1 MAKVWIALMSKMIY
15 NLIDLASWVGLNS
28 PFFVKDWE
36 SCFLPRMNSYEQLE
50 ALSPPCFVY
59 METAKMKY
67 LDSVV
72 LFFKWISF
80 IYSYMYSLCDFVFFF
95 PIATLS
101 IFSGFN
107 SFKGS
112 LSYSCKSCAK
122 DLHQKPFVQHWRCHP
137 CWTWPRCDCSWWG
150 AWAECQYGSLA
161 WLVAWMKNCC
171 WKNWN
176 SWKTSYK
183 RWHLSNG
190 WWGYYILTAV
200 CFSYYKYRDCIGPQ
214 ATEKTPAKE
223 TTLLTEGSIEI
234 VKPVSQFCMESKR
247 C

>member
-80 IYSYMYSLCDFVFFF
+80 IYSYMYSLCDFAFFSQLLPYPFF
-95 PIATLS
+95 PDSTVSRVPFLILANLVPKICIRNLS
-101 IFSGFN
+101 
-107 SFKGS
+107 
-112 LSYSCKSCAK
+112 C
-122 DLHQKPFVQHWRCHP
+122 
-137 CWTWPRCDCSWWG
+137 
-150 AWAECQYGSLA
+150 
-161 WLVAWMKNCC
+161 
-171 WKNWN
+171 
-176 SWKTSYK
+176 
-183 RWHLSNG
+183 
-190 WWGYYILTAV
+190 
-200 CFSYYKYRDCIGPQ
+200 
-214 ATEKTPAKE
+214 
-223 TTLLTEGSIEI
+223 SIEGAIPVERDPGVI
-234 VKPVSQFCMESKR
+234 VLDEAHERSANTDLLLGLLLGWRIAAERIEIHGKRVTRDGISQMDDEVITF
-247 C
+247 